1 MKKAYVI
8 AGHGTTFLSSKPTQN
23 GMPKFFEPS
32 TFDSVWVTDDKFE
45 AEEKWH
51 SFKHKFSWWHEMGV
65 GVIELD
71 NSDGIYDSAIAVCKQ
86 VSKS

>member
-8 AGHGTTFLSSKPTQN
+8 AGHGTTFLSNKPTQN

-32 TFDSVWVTDDKFE
+32 TFDGVWVTDDKLE
-45 AEEKWH
+45 AEEKWN
-51 SFKHKFSWWHEMGV
+51 SFKHKFSWWYEIGV

-86 VSKS
+86 VSKA

>member
-8 AGHGTTFLSSKPTQN
+8 AGIGTKFLSSKLTKN

-32 TFDSVWVTDDKFE
+32 TFDNVWVTDDKFE
-45 AEEKWH
+45 AEEKWY
-51 SFKHKFSWWHEMGV
+51 SFKHKLAWWYEMGV

-71 NSDGIYDSAIAVCKQ
+71 NSDGAYDSAIADCKQ
-86 VSKS
+86 VSKA

>member
-8 AGHGTTFLSSKPTQN
+8 AGHGTTFLSIKPTQN
-23 GMPKFFEPS
+23 GVPKFFEPS
-32 TFDSVWVTDDKFE
+32 TFDGVWVTDDKFE

-51 SFKHKFSWWHEMGV
+51 SFKHKLTWWHEIGV

-71 NSDGIYDSAIAVCKQ
+71 NADGIYDSAIANCKQ
-86 VSKS
+86 VSKA